1 MQNSKVK
8 QVANPIMFR
17 AHAQAQ
23 AQYTYP
29 SARRQRAWVSV
40 TRANAIVEKLWN
52 NVICLDLSYRLVL
65 FLCLCLS
72 FCLFRS
78 LSLELF
84 FSSSSSS
91 PLLPLPLPLPSFYL
105 FYFYRWLFTF
115 SYRTDCLTAVIRCIM
130 FFTHSGCASGWVRVV
145 GRSRLHN
152 FGDVQPERLTDTRKT
167 NTPKEKVALKT

>member
-1 MQNSKVK
+1 MKSKCK
-8 QVANPIMFR
+8 IQRWNKSPTMFR

-52 NVICLDLSYRLVL
+52 NVICLDLSYRLL
-65 FLCLCLS
+65 LS
-72 FCLFRS
+72 FFMFLFSFSRSFVRS
-78 LSLELF
+78 LYIFCRSL
-84 FSSSSSS
+84 
-91 PLLPLPLPLPSFYL
+91 FYL